1 MNFGR
6 FRHATKHWCD
16 PSQVIF
22 LMLIFAAA
30 LLTLNAKPGSLLGS
44 IGNVA
49 EGIFNAPVDALEW
62 AVPIV
67 LIGAVVVVTVWLL
80 LAVLRYAYWQ

>member
-1 MNFGR
+1 
-6 FRHATKHWCD
+6 
-16 PSQVIF
+16 
-22 LMLIFAAA
+22 MLIFAADLSA
-30 LLTLNAKPGSLLGS
+30 LNAKPGSLLGS